1 MYEPTMPPSSSNSI
15 VLPYVSRV
23 GDAETSESALSLE
36 HEILSLFDLLRV
48 QLLRYAISFG
58 LSVHDGEDIIQ
69 EVFLALFHHLQE
81 GRSRSNLRGW
91 VFRVAHNL
99 ALRRRAMNQARY
111 HAGEGDGSF
120 GDEHSDPAPGP
131 EEQLLF
137 SERQASLLAAVRALP
152 EIDQWCLRLRAEGL
166 RYREISE
173 VLGISLGSVS
183 NSLARSLA
191 RLRRTD
197 KR

>member
-15 VLPYVSRV
+15 AGPYVSRV

-69 EVFLALFHHLQE
+69 EVFLALFHHLRE

-99 ALRRRAMNQARY
+99 ALKRRAMNRARY
-111 HAGEGDGSF
+111 HIGEGDGSF
-120 GDEHSDPAPGP
+120 GDEHSDPAPSP
-131 EEQLLF
+131 EELLLF

-152 EIDQWCLRLRAEGL
+152 EIDQWCLGLRAEGL

-191 RLRRTD
+191 RLMRTD

>member
-1 MYEPTMPPSSSNSI
+1 MPPSSSNSI
-15 VLPYVSRV
+15 TEPYVSRV
-23 GDAETSESALSLE
+23 GDARTSESAFSLE

-48 QLLRYAISFG
+48 QLLRYALSFG

-69 EVFLALFHHLQE
+69 EAFLALFHHLQG

-91 VFRVAHNL
+91 VFRVTHNL
-99 ALRRRAMNQARY
+99 ALKRRATNQTRY
-111 HAGEGDGSF
+111 HTGEGDWCLA
-120 GDEHSDPAPGP
+120 EEYLDPSPGP
-131 EEQLLF
+131 EEQLIF
-137 SERQASLLAAVRALP
+137 NERQANLLAAVHALP

-183 NSLARSLA
+183 NSLVRSLA
-191 RLRRTD
+191 RLERTD
-197 KR
+197 MR